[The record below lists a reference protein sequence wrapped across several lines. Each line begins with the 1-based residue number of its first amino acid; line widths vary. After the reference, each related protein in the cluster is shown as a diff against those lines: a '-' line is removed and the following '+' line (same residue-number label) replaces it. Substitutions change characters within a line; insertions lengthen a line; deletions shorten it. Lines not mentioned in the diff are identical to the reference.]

1 MAMKREITRSLAIA
15 AAALLA
21 ASAAT
26 AQRGRG
32 AGPAVAFDPHDISGY
47 WELSF
52 DSRHVPPAA
61 LATTVTPAFRAAKR
75 KQDEYATRWCNW
87 IGMPAAMDATRPID
101 IRQGRREIVMNFET
115 IATPR
120 HIFLDRTTHIGK
132 DVYDATTMGDSIARW
147 EGETLVVDTV
157 GFDGAK
163 GLSAIPGG
171 GFRTSDSHLVERYR
185 LVSNGA
191 VLAVTFTWS
200 DPKVYRTPHTYEYRY
215 YRAPASYEAQPPIW
229 CDPFDEARTAFLAG
243 STSSVGGNQ
252 PRSPGAR

>member
-1 MAMKREITRSLAIA
+1 MKREITRSIAIA
-15 AAALLA
+15 AAAVLV
-21 ASAAT
+21 ASSAT

-32 AGPAVAFDPHDISGY
+32 AAPAAAFDAHDISGY

-52 DSRHVPPAA
+52 DSRHVPPAT
-61 LATTVTPAFRAAKR
+61 LAATVTPAMRAAKR

-120 HIFLDRTTHIGK
+120 HIYLDRSKHIDK

-147 EGETLVVDTV
+147 EGDTLVVDTV

-185 LVSNGA
+185 LMNGGG
-191 VLAVTFTWS
+191 VLSVTFTWS
-200 DPKVYRTPHTYEYRY
+200 DAKVYRTPHTYEYRY

-229 CDPFDEARTAFLAG
+229 CDPFDEGRAAFLTG
-243 STSSVGGNQ
+243 STLNGAGAR
-252 PRSPGAR
+252 PRSSER

>member
-1 MAMKREITRSLAIA
+1 MKRYSARCIVIA
-15 AAALLA
+15 AAALLV

-32 AGPAVAFDPHDISGY
+32 AAPAAAFDPHDISGY

-61 LATTVTPAFRAAKR
+61 LAATVTPAVRAAKR
-75 KQDEYATRWCNW
+75 KQDDYATRWCNW

-120 HIFLDRTTHIGK
+120 HIYLDRTKHIDK

-147 EGETLVVDTV
+147 EGDTLVVDTV

-171 GFRTSDSHLVERYR
+171 GFRTSESHLVERYR
-185 LVSNGA
+185 LMNNGG
-191 VLAVTFTWS
+191 VLSVTFTWS
-200 DPKVYRTPHTYEYRY
+200 DAKVYRTPHTYEYRY

-229 CDPFDEARTAFLAG
+229 CDPFDEGRTAFLTC
-243 STSSVGGNQ
+243 STVNGT
-252 PRSPGAR
+252 GARARSAEGR

>member
-1 MAMKREITRSLAIA
+1 MAMKRVMRRSLATA
-15 AAALLA
+15 AAVLLA

-32 AGPAVAFDPHDISGY
+32 AAPAVAFDPHDISGY

-61 LATTVTPAFRAAKR
+61 LAATVTPSFRAAKR
-75 KQDEYATRWCNW
+75 KQDEYTTRWCNW
-87 IGMPAAMDATRPID
+87 IAMPAAMDATRPID
-101 IRQGRREIVMNFET
+101 IRQGRREVVMNFET

-120 HIFLDRTTHIGK
+120 HLFLDRTTHIDK

-147 EGETLVVDTV
+147 EGDTLVVDTV

-171 GFRTSDSHLVERYR
+171 GFRTSDSHLTERYR
-185 LVSNGA
+185 LVNDGS
-191 VLAVTFTWS
+191 VLSVTFTWS
-200 DPKVYRTPHTYEYRY
+200 DPKVYRTPHAYEYRY
-215 YRAPASYEAQPPIW
+215 YRAPASYEAQPPLW
-229 CDPFDEARTAFLAG
+229 CDPFDESRTAFLAG
-243 STSSVGGNQ
+243 STLTRVGAG
-252 PRSPGAR
+252 PRSGAGR

>member
-1 MAMKREITRSLAIA
+1 MKRVIRRSLAIA

-32 AGPAVAFDPHDISGY
+32 AAPAVAFDPHDISGY

-52 DSRHVPPAA
+52 DSRHVPPAV
-61 LATTVTPAFRAAKR
+61 LAATVTPAFRAAKL
-75 KQDEYATRWCNW
+75 KQDEYTTRWCNW

-101 IRQGRREIVMNFET
+101 IRQGRREVVMNFET

-120 HIFLDRTTHIGK
+120 HIFLDRTTHIDK
-132 DVYDATTMGDSIARW
+132 DVYDATTVGDSIARW
-147 EGETLVVDTV
+147 EGDTLVVDTV

-171 GFRTSDSHLVERYR
+171 GFRTSDSHLTERYR
-185 LVSNGA
+185 LVNNGS
-191 VLAVTFTWS
+191 VLSVTFTWS
-200 DPKVYRTPHTYEYRY
+200 DPKVYRTPHAYEYRY
-215 YRAPASYEAQPPIW
+215 YRAPASYEAQPPLW
-229 CDPFDEARTAFLAG
+229 CDPFDETRTAFLAG
-243 STSSVGGNQ
+243 STLTRVGAG
-252 PRSPGAR
+252 PRSGPGR

>member
-1 MAMKREITRSLAIA
+1 MKREIARSIAIVTA
-15 AAALLA
+15 AVLV
-21 ASAAT
+21 ASSAN

-32 AGPAVAFDPHDISGY
+32 AAPAAPFDAHDISGY

-52 DSRHVPPAA
+52 DSRHVPSATLAA
-61 LATTVTPAFRAAKR
+61 TVTPAMRAAKR

-120 HIFLDRTTHIGK
+120 HVYLDRTKHIDK

-147 EGETLVVDTV
+147 EGDTLVVDTV

-185 LVSNGA
+185 LMNGGA
-191 VLAVTFTWS
+191 VLSVTFTWS

-229 CDPFDEARTAFLAG
+229 CDPFDEGRTAFLTG
-243 STSSVGGNQ
+243 SASSGVSAR
-252 PRSPGAR
+252 PRSGEGR